1 MGEGG
6 KVDKANSRGKR
17 GGESEARREGGRG
30 CLVHHAHRI
39 NFQSDKFWKSGLPP
53 LPLPYFCHRT
63 SLKIDAVSSNSCHLF
78 LFLPR
83 SPLNRRYMGVRTY
96 DWMRELGEIQAFFCF
111 SFRKKSIRESLCE
124 NINNLSNIIYILRD
138 LFKFFSLIIN
148 LLDNNQFSQDK
159 NSRLARG
166 KNSSDWYEK
175 WSRSVEHFI
184 SRETWS
190 S

>member
-1 MGEGG
+1 MLGTPR
-6 KVDKANSRGKR
+6 A
-17 GGESEARREGGRG
+17 
-30 CLVHHAHRI
+30 
-39 NFQSDKFWKSGLPP
+39 SDKFSIGQILKERSPPP

-166 KNSSDWYEK
+166 KNSSD
-175 WSRSVEHFI
+175 
-184 SRETWS
+184 
-190 S
+190 